1 MMGLV
6 MVFGSRLSVITTRFL
21 VGPIVA
27 LQMATMVRMSMTREP
42 TLARTSM
49 RGMDVDAL
57 AAVGAPDAINAT
69 DAIDTVNAVTS
80 MRGMD
85 IIDALASMRGTDAI
99 DAKIGVAGV
108 IVVFA
113 FI

>member
-6 MVFGSRLSVITTRFL
+6 MVFGSRLSVITTLFL
-21 VGPIVA
+21 VGPVVA

-49 RGMDVDAL
+49 RGMDVGAL
-57 AAVGAPDAINAT
+57 AALGAPDAI
-69 DAIDTVNAVTS
+69 DSVNAVTC

-85 IIDALASMRGTDAI
+85 IVDALASMRGTDAI
-99 DAKIGVAGV
+99 NAVIGVAGV
-108 IVVFA
+108 IAVFA